1 MVETHRG
8 HAAAAQAAPLMI
20 WPEFHHEAMATTFA
34 LLIADQSAEYSRQ
47 ATAAAWR
54 ELDQLESE
62 LSRYVESSDIAR
74 ANRIAN
80 GETITLGESALE
92 CLLLAA
98 GISVATN
105 RAFDAAYASQGVT
118 SDQLPYTLDPENH
131 TLTSH
136 CAQLHL
142 DLGAVGKGYALDRL
156 AALLQDWQIEGACLQ
171 SGGST
176 ALALG
181 APRGSTGWPVGLGE
195 GESRRVFSLSR
206 AALSGS
212 GIAVKGAHLLDPR
225 TGAPAPRM
233 NRAWAFAPSAA
244 LSDALSTAFFVLS
257 DPEVAAFC
265 AAHPEI
271 GAAVSSP
278 DGALKIH
285 GALEPLLRSPN
296 ASASET

>member
-1 MVETHRG
+1 MN
-8 HAAAAQAAPLMI
+8 
-20 WPEFHHEAMATTFA
+20 WPEFQYEAMATTFA
-34 LLIADQSAEYSRQ
+34 LLIADQPAEYARQ
-47 ATAAAWR
+47 AAAAAWR

-74 ANRIAN
+74 TNRIAN
-80 GETITLGESALE
+80 GETIALGESALE

-105 RAFDAAYASQGVT
+105 RAFDVAYASQGIVPG
-118 SDQLPYTLDPENH
+118 QPPYTLDPENH

-156 AALLQDWQIEGACLQ
+156 AALLREWQIEAACLQ

-176 ALALG
+176 ALASG
-181 APRGSTGWPVGLGE
+181 VPRGSAGWPVGLGE
-195 GESRRVFSLSR
+195 GESRRVVLLNH

-212 GIAVKGAHLLDPR
+212 GIAVKGEHLIDPR
-225 TGAPAPRM
+225 TSKAAPRM
-233 NRAWAFAPSAA
+233 NRAWAFAPTAA

-257 DPEVAAFC
+257 DPEIAEFC
-265 AAHPEI
+265 FANPEI
-271 GAAVSSP
+271 GAAISGP

-285 GALEPLLRSPN
+285 GALKPLLQSPD
-296 ASASET
+296 ASAASSSEA